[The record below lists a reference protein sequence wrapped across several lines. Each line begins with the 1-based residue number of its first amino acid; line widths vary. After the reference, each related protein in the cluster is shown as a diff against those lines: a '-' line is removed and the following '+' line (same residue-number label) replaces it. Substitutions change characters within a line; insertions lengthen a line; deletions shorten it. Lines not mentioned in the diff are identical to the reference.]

1 MWDRK
6 GVDSEGTGGRKQLR
20 GAVGGEIVVRIYY
33 VIKESISNT
42 QKNTKKLSFIVS
54 FSVTKSVI

>member
-1 MWDRK
+1 M
-6 GVDSEGTGGRKQLR
+6 DSEGTGGRKQLR

-42 QKNTKKLSFIVS
+42 QKNKKKLSFIAS